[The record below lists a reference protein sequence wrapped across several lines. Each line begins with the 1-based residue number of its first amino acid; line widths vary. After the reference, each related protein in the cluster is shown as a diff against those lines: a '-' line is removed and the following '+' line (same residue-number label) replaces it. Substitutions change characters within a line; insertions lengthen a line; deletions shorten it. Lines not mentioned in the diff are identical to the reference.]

1 MNTQKTKDNLLM
13 RLANYTWEGCETHLQ
28 DECVE
33 ILNQVVC
40 EYEHMWTKTLGEMT
54 ASDLAAS
61 RSSLRL
67 KSTSRFFGV
76 GLSDLVNTKD

>member
-1 MNTQKTKDNLLM
+1 MDVIGFYFLL
-13 RLANYTWEGCETHLQ
+13 AQFFLQ

-54 ASDLAAS
+54 ASVLAIGDTNHQYMVHQPSLYGDLW
-61 RSSLRL
+61 
-67 KSTSRFFGV
+67 RFDGI
-76 GLSDLVNTKD
+76 

>member
-1 MNTQKTKDNLLM
+1 MAQFF
-13 RLANYTWEGCETHLQ
+13 LQ

-54 ASDLAAS
+54 ASVLAAKAGV
-61 RSSLRL
+61 LREAAE
-67 KSTSRFFGV
+67 SES
-76 GLSDLVNTKD
+76 GLRTTNIWFINHQYLGNYGELMGFKLDIA

>member
-1 MNTQKTKDNLLM
+1 MAQFF
-13 RLANYTWEGCETHLQ
+13 LQ

-54 ASDLAAS
+54 ASALAAKAGVLPEAEES
-61 RSSLRL
+61 VKRGYEPPIYGSS
-67 KSTSRFFGV
+67 TITIFGFMAI
-76 GLSDLVNTKD
+76 